1 MRYQQATGWGG
12 VAGVICDQCYH
23 RACDHIGNIHW
34 GILANQTQSA
44 AYVLE
49 ILAQHTSLRQ
59 YLGMP
64 HRSGPLT
71 GVAYETLPFEFRS
84 GADVKDVHNSIFH

>member
-1 MRYQQATGWGG
+1 MLRM
-12 VAGVICDQCYH
+12 D
-23 RACDHIGNIHW
+23 
-34 GILANQTQSA
+34 LANQTQSA

-71 GVAYETLPFEFRS
+71 GVPHDA
-84 GADVKDVHNSIFH
+84 A